1 MAFLNKYN
9 LPDPVCMY
17 KWTWSTVRLMEGTTN
32 SCHRVVGDRIT
43 PETYENFHNTPSKLR
58 QRKKMLDG
66 QWPGEGCEYCRD
78 LEHAGAESDRLELNV
93 DTHLAPPE
101 LEKNPN
107 EINLTPRMVEVYFNN
122 LCNLGCIYCSA
133 EYSTV
138 WEVENKKFG
147 DSHTAFGKPV
157 EWLDEGREQYPKM
170 LEAHWKWLE
179 KNAHEI
185 HNYNV
190 LGGEPFFQPEL
201 EQNIDFFETTPAPNL
216 EFSVF
221 SNLKVPN
228 KKLRRMLDK
237 LTSLKERNHI
247 RSMHI
252 VCSLDCWGPQQ
263 EYIRTGLNL
272 KNWEENF
279 LTILRD
285 YPNISLSIH
294 GTLINLTMQTLPDL
308 CERITNWKKIRDFDH
323 SIGFGLGHP
332 EMDAGIFPKGFFDK
346 ELSKAIA
353 NTTSKNLKSW
363 IDGLRK
369 KINAQPHNNED
380 IIKLK
385 DRLDE
390 FDKRRNTN
398 WRELWPW
405 LDKYECK

>member
-1 MAFLNKYN
+1 
-9 LPDPVCMY
+9 
-17 KWTWSTVRLMEGTTN
+17 MEGTTN
-32 SCHRVVGDRIT
+32 SCHRVDGDSIT
-43 PETYENFHNTPSKLR
+43 PENYENFHNTPSKLK

-78 LEHAGAESDRLELNV
+78 LEHAGAESDRLELNLH
-93 DTHLAPPE
+93 THLAPPE
-101 LEKNPN
+101 LEKDPKA
-107 EINLTPRMVEVYFNN
+107 INLTPRMVEVYFNN
-122 LCNLGCIYCSA
+122 LCNLGCIYCGA

-138 WEVENKKFG
+138 WETENKKFG
-147 DSHTAFGKPV
+147 DTHTAFGMPIERLAESRK
-157 EWLDEGREQYPKM
+157 QYPKM

-185 HNYNV
+185 HSYNV

-228 KKLRRMLDK
+228 KKLRRILDK

-263 EYIRTGLNL
+263 EYIRSGLNL
-272 KNWEENF
+272 KNWEQNF
-279 LTILRD
+279 LTILRE
-285 YPNISLSIH
+285 YPNISLSIR

-308 CERITNWKKIRDFDH
+308 CYKITKWKKIRNFRH

-332 EMDAGIFPKGFFDK
+332 EFDAGIFPKGFFDK
-346 ELSKAIA
+346 EFDKAI
-353 NTTSKNLKSW
+353 NTTADEEMKSW
-363 IDGLRK
+363 IDGFRK
-369 KINAQPHNNED
+369 RIDATPYSYEKIK
-380 IIKLK
+380 KLK
-385 DRLDE
+385 NRLDHL
-390 FDKRRNTN
+390 DKRRQTN

-405 LDKYECK
+405 LDKYEDDS

>member
-1 MAFLNKYN
+1 
-9 LPDPVCMY
+9 
-17 KWTWSTVRLMEGTTN
+17 MEGTTN
-32 SCHRVVGDRIT
+32 SCHRVDGDSIT
-43 PETYENFHNTPSKLR
+43 PENYENFHNTPSKLK

-78 LEHAGAESDRLELNV
+78 LEHAGAESDRLELNLH
-93 DTHLAPPE
+93 THLAPPE
-101 LEKNPN
+101 LEKDPKA
-107 EINLTPRMVEVYFNN
+107 INLTPRMVEVYFNN
-122 LCNLGCIYCSA
+122 LCNLGCIYCGA

-138 WEVENKKFG
+138 WETENKKFG
-147 DSHTAFGKPV
+147 DTHTAFGMPIERLAESRK
-157 EWLDEGREQYPKM
+157 QYPKM

-185 HNYNV
+185 HSYNV

-228 KKLRRMLDK
+228 KKLRRILDK

-263 EYIRTGLNL
+263 EYIRSGLNL
-272 KNWEENF
+272 KNWEQNF
-279 LTILRD
+279 LTILRE

-308 CERITNWKKIRDFDH
+308 CYKITKWKKIRNFRH

-332 EMDAGIFPKGFFDK
+332 EFDAGIFPKGFFDK
-346 ELSKAIA
+346 EFDKAI
-353 NTTSKNLKSW
+353 NTTADEEMKSW
-363 IDGLRK
+363 IDGFRK
-369 KINAQPHNNED
+369 RIDATPYSYEKIK
-380 IIKLK
+380 KLK
-385 DRLDE
+385 NRLDHL
-390 FDKRRNTN
+390 DKRRQTN

-405 LDKYECK
+405 LDKYEDDS